1 MADVRTTA
9 KNKGQEGGTAGAQAA
24 KAATDSLKGA
34 ASYAADKVKDVAS
47 NLQGNVSKAGSYLD
61 SKAEEATHAV
71 GGGLKAASEAV
82 RQYAPQSGQFGQ
94 ASSTVAQSLAYT
106 GDYIEREGL
115 SGIGKDLTSM
125 IKNNP
130 IPALLIGIGLG
141 FLLSRA
147 TSSRS

>member
-1 MADVRTTA
+1 MADVMTTA
-9 KNKGQEGGTAGAQAA
+9 KNKAQEVGNSCAQAA
-24 KAATDSLKGA
+24 TAAADSLKGA
-34 ASYAADKVKDVAS
+34 ASYAADQVKDAAS
-47 NLQGNVSKAGSYLD
+47 NIQGGVSKAGTYLD
-61 SKAEEATHAV
+61 SKAQEATHAV

-82 RQYAPQSGQFGQ
+82 RQYAPHEGQFGQ
-94 ASSTVAQSLAYT
+94 ASSSVAQSLADT

-130 IPALLIGIGLG
+130 IPALFIGIGLG